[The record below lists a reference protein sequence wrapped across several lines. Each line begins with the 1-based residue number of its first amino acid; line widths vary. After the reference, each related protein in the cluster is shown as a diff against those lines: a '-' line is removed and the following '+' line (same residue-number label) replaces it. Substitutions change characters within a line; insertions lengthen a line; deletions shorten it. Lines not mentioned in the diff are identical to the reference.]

1 MFISNYDKEQM
12 RVSIRTLQAQ
22 MVQVMGELKALK
34 DAQKPKK
41 ALKPIIFRTEEAPWG
56 YKKDGTPFWNR
67 FFVAPLRGVDGRVVN
82 FVGVQCE
89 VKHVVWMLQETS
101 GLAILVLRG

>member
-22 MVQVMGELKALK
+22 VTHLFEEIKALK

-41 ALKPIIFRTEEAPWG
+41 ALKPIIFRTDEAPWG
-56 YKKDGTPFWNR
+56 YKKDGTPKKR
-67 FFVAPLRGVDGRVVN
+67 PGRALPTKP
-82 FVGVQCE
+82 E
-89 VKHVVWMLQETS
+89 VTNEQP
-101 GLAILVLRG
+101 

>member
-34 DAQKPKK
+34 DSQKPKK
-41 ALKPIIFRTEEAPWG
+41 ALKPIIFRTDEAPWG
-56 YKKDGTPFWNR
+56 YKKDGTPR
-67 FFVAPLRGVDGRVVN
+67 KRPGRPVYN
-82 FVGVQCE
+82 IPEIKNEQP
-89 VKHVVWMLQETS
+89 
-101 GLAILVLRG
+101 

>member
-22 MVQVMGELKALK
+22 MVHVMDELKVLK

-41 ALKPIIFRTEEAPWG
+41 ALKPIIFRTGEAPWG
-56 YKKDGTPFWNR
+56 YKKDGTPKKKPGR
-67 FFVAPLRGVDGRVVN
+67 HTPLI
-82 FVGVQCE
+82 
-89 VKHVVWMLQETS
+89 VKGATV
-101 GLAILVLRG
+101 

>member
-34 DAQKPKK
+34 DVQKPKK
-41 ALKPIIFRTEEAPWG
+41 ALKPIIFRTAEAPWG
-56 YKKDGTPFWNR
+56 CKKDG
-67 FFVAPLRGVDGRVVN
+67 APKKRPGRPVYNIPEIKNEQPLPV
-82 FVGVQCE
+82 
-89 VKHVVWMLQETS
+89 
-101 GLAILVLRG
+101 